1 MLSLHQINSLTDIRD
16 ADCFFVD
23 VYGVLYD
30 GRAYYP
36 RALDICRQLMENGQ
50 AIYVLSNATTV
61 SSHFIEK
68 HARLGFIKGVH
79 YTDIITSGDVFQQKL
94 ENGFL
99 NEVVGPNGKW
109 TLIGR
114 PNERLMASVMNRFT
128 PDMDKAAVVYFGAL
142 QENGRTF
149 ASIDPYLPHTQ
160 EALKHHL
167 PVICANPD
175 YYAFDGDFK
184 HVVQGSLAKWYE
196 EQGGTVYWFGKP
208 YPDIYRYALKKA
220 GTAATRTVMVGD
232 TIRTDI
238 LGGMQAGLRTV
249 LVTGTGIT
257 ADALATEPLER
268 LIDQQG
274 ATPDYLIDKMQ

>member
-1 MLSLHQINSLTDIRD
+1 MLPMHQINSLTDIKD

-36 RALDICRQLMENGQ
+36 WALDICHRLMENGQ

-79 YTDIITSGDVFQQKL
+79 YTDIITSGDVFGQKL
-94 ENGFL
+94 KNGFL
-99 NEVVGPNGKW
+99 NDVVGPDGKW

-114 PNERLMASVMNRFT
+114 PNDRLMAPVIDRFT
-128 PDMDKAAVVYFGAL
+128 PEMDKAAVVYFGAL

-149 ASIDPYLPHTQ
+149 ATIDPYLPRTQ

-167 PVICANPD
+167 PAICANPD

-184 HVVQGSLAKWYE
+184 HVVQGSLAQWYE

-208 YPDIYRYALKKA
+208 YPDIYQYALGKA
-220 GTAATRTVMVGD
+220 SAVPARTVMVGD

-274 ATPDYLIDKMQ
+274 AAPDYLIDKMQ